1 LEYFSFFLLIIFF
14 FFKDIQL
21 GILAELLSTFRL
33 CLNDNSARVIHVSLN
48 ALRSLLPVLLTN
60 SHALTIIAIKLLE
73 DAIQHS
79 SSSYVLAKVE
89 INLR

>member
-1 LEYFSFFLLIIFF
+1 MINFF
-14 FFKDIQL
+14 FFEDIQL

-33 CLNDNSARVIHVSLN
+33 YLNDKNARVIHVSLN
-48 ALRSLLPVLLTN
+48 ALRTLLPVLLTN
-60 SHALTIIAIKLLE
+60 SHALTIIGMELLE

-89 INLR
+89 ENDW